1 MSFELQTAVWT
12 TVILF
17 VLLMFQGGLVPVVQG
32 LKWGLGSRDGG
43 PEKSALQERV
53 ARTAANH
60 IESMLL
66 FLPLIMVAHL
76 ADVSSTLTVWGAG
89 LYLAGRIAYVPLYL
103 LGVPILRSASW
114 TMAITGIALVGY
126 EVFRAF
132 I

>member
-32 LKWGLGSRDGG
+32 LKWGLGSRDGAH
-43 PEKSALQERV
+43 EKSALQGRV

-76 ADVSSTLTVWGAG
+76 ADVSTTLTVWGAG
-89 LYLAGRIAYVPLYL
+89 LYLAGRLAFAPFYL
-103 LGVPILRSASW
+103 FGIPVLRSAAW
-114 TMAITGIALVGY
+114 TVAITGIALVGY

>member
-1 MSFELQTAVWT
+1 MSFELQTTVWV

-32 LKWGLGSRDGG
+32 LKWGLGSRDGA
-43 PEKSALQERV
+43 PEKSALQGRV

-103 LGVPILRSASW
+103 LGVSVLRSASW

-126 EVFRAF
+126 EVLRAF